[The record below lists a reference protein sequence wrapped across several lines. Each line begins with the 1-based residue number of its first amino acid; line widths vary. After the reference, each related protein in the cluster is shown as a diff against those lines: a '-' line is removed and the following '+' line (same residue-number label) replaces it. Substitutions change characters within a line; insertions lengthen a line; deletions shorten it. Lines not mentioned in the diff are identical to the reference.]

1 LRFLATTLGVPPPE
15 HSDPTWH
22 VSPAVDTLAYAF
34 SWVWV
39 LVPMVLVGGTD
50 RLDYL
55 GAYLVVLTFTDV
67 HRHYGLP
74 YVYLDRQVFRR
85 HPIRFTLFPL
95 VMVALFVAAPFLSRS
110 RLTLDGPAVA
120 AALGALVV
128 FVQLLG
134 RDRDDRRPSG
144 WLLARALALSLLG
157 AGLGVAVA
165 FTAGV
170 PNVPAIA
177 VAAWAMGLSLSLD
190 VLQRRAGEW
199 RPRFVAP
206 LLTALALVASLV
218 LSGALEPT
226 LYRVRGVIALVA
238 VVAGLWNIWHVYMQ
252 KYGILRLYQAKARPL
267 REARGASDVPGWVD
281 RLLLFGWTPLYLF
294 ALAAEYR
301 GEVFRLFPMG
311 RPTLGPLFDVV
322 ETLSPAL
329 LPASIVLVVVALGL
343 FVFHEHRAHG
353 LRSRARLVMAAGTA
367 LLASTFLYVHPLKA
381 YLAFAFSHAL
391 EYMVFVWA
399 YQRRRYREPLP
410 HRPFIERALR
420 FPWITYVLSALFL
433 GGLFL
438 YWKYWGRWI
447 VVEADQ
453 PRLLGRRALEWV
465 GYWTI
470 FQSMVHFYF
479 DGFLWKMR
487 LPTVRRAI
495 GARS

>member
-1 LRFLATTLGVPPPE
+1 MRSLTQILGVPSPE
-15 HSDPTWH
+15 RSDPTWH
-22 VSPAVDTLAYAF
+22 VSPLVDTLAYAF

-39 LVPMVLVGGTD
+39 LIPMVLVSGTD

-110 RLTLDGPAVA
+110 RLHLDGPAVA
-120 AALGALVV
+120 AALGALVL

-134 RDRDDRRPSG
+134 RDRDDRRPSAR
-144 WLLARALALSLLG
+144 LLATAFAASVVG
-157 AGLGVAVA
+157 AGLGFAGA
-165 FTAGV
+165 LLAGV
-170 PNVPAIA
+170 PNPPAIA
-177 VAAWAMGLSLSLD
+177 VAASAFAFSLSLD
-190 VLQRRAGEW
+190 GLQRRAGAF
-199 RPRFVAP
+199 RPTFLAP
-206 LLTALALVASLV
+206 VLTALALGAALV
-218 LSGALEPT
+218 LSGASEPT
-226 LYRVRGVIALVA
+226 LYRVRGVIAFVA

-267 REARGASDVPGWVD
+267 RVERGASDVPGWVD
-281 RLLLFGWTPLYLF
+281 RLLLFAWMPLYLF
-294 ALAAEYR
+294 ALAGEYR

-311 RPTLGPLFDVV
+311 RATLGPLFDVV

-329 LPASIVLVVVALGL
+329 LPVSIALVLFSIGL
-343 FVFHEHRAHG
+343 FLYYEHRAHG
-353 LRSRARLVMAAGTA
+353 LRSRARLVMALGTIG
-367 LLASTFLYVHPLKA
+367 LASTFLYVHPLKA

-410 HRPFIERALR
+410 HRPLIERALR
-420 FPWITYVLSALFL
+420 FPWISYVLSALFL

-453 PRLLGRRALEWV
+453 PRLLGRRAMEWV

-487 LPTVRRAI
+487 LPTVRATI